1 MKRIDLILCLLS
13 LVLFTVGVSYVPSEN
28 GPSLRTN
35 QQITDP
41 SSACS
46 KDEDPFGPVTDLS
59 RD

>member
-1 MKRIDLILCLLS
+1 MKRIDLILCLFS
-13 LVLFTVGVSYVPSEN
+13 VVLFVVGVKYVPSEN
-28 GPSLRTN
+28 GPSRRN

-41 SSACS
+41 SSTCS